1 MMEDEL
7 INHFLKKHQECFD
20 RFTFDEVFRFLLSQ
34 DFNAEQAKDIILNHC
49 QLSPLVAQERIENG
63 FYREISTEEEISSD
77 LRQLI
82 DDAHTEYWR
91 AEIERIINL
100 T

>member
-7 INHFLKKHQECFD
+7 INHFLKKHQESFD